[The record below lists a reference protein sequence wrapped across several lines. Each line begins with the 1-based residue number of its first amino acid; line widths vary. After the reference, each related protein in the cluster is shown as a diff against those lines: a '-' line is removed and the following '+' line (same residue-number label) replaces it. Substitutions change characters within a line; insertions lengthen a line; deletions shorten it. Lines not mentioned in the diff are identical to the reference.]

1 MTDTPRKPKTSK
13 ILTLKFRDPVDQRL
27 VWGAASLHGVCL
39 VNGTEADI
47 EAMFLGWC
55 RQEIEADQAKREG

>member
-1 MTDTPRKPKTSK
+1 MTEEKRKPKTSK
-13 ILTLKFRDPVDQRL
+13 SLTLRFRDPVDQRL

-47 EAMFLGWC
+47 EAMFLTWC
-55 RQEIEADQAKREG
+55 RQEIEADRAKREG